1 MHKLDSTCNSAK
13 YTAEELLSMFKAEAL
28 SICKKPEDVLSTA
41 ESTFSDFIK
50 SYGEYVRLV

>member
-1 MHKLDSTCNSAK
+1 
-13 YTAEELLSMFKAEAL
+13 MFKAEAL